1 MRVFRESWSDLVQTG
16 EVVKL
21 SPITELLNPNP
32 LERYE
37 DGGIP
42 GRGESAVEEVGP

>member
-1 MRVFRESWSDLVQTG
+1 MLFFRESWSDLVKTS
-16 EVVKL
+16 EMMKL
-21 SPITELLNPNP
+21 SPITELLDPNP

-42 GRGESAVEEVGP
+42 ARGELAVEEVGP